1 MRYLVEPKKRR
12 AARNFLFSRI
22 LEAVSQRKDIS
33 FGSDTFAV
41 SVSGTADQKDVL
53 RLLGSASWR
62 ERARRP

>member
-22 LEAVSQRKDIS
+22 LESISERNDIS

-41 SVSGTADQKDVL
+41 SLSAPQPPDVKE
-53 RLLGSASWR
+53 LLKPQRDRKSA
-62 ERARRP
+62 